1 MKKLSPSK
9 FTDTLHCQADY
20 MLNIN
25 DCKAFDDPAL
35 RYGFYYQDYINT
47 FIKELKKKAIGYCE
61 ASVLNLK
68 PREFGY
74 AILCKNDAGKRGWF
88 VVDESMFQKVCEA

>member
-1 MKKLSPSK
+1 
-9 FTDTLHCQADY
+9 

-35 RYGFYYQDYINT
+35 RYGFYYQDYIKT

-61 ASVLNLK
+61 ASDLNLK
-68 PREFGY
+68 PKEFGY
-74 AILCKNDAGKRGWF
+74 AVLCKNENGKRGWF
-88 VVDESMFQKVCEA
+88 IVDANIFEKVNEA